1 VRSEANGSMH
11 SVLRGNQKAS
21 VSWKIY
27 KRLAIDPLVMTD
39 NDSCAIEMKDDDC
52 IGEKFPQT
60 VT

>member
-1 VRSEANGSMH
+1 MH